1 MSKKSIK
8 PKKPSAKTM
17 SYAQGGAMTALAD
30 ALGGNMGGDPGQDG
44 QVAPRG
50 NVVQRVQNFN
60 DPQHGAKSQP
70 MSGKPVEHKQ
80 PGTTTK
86 GAGAVNFSTGDP
98 LADAPV
104 TVNTAAKGAAVMTD
118 EERKKKLMEAMM
130 GGQPGQMKF
139 GTGMP
144 GAPKGAPSPQLPG
157 GMPNPGGAMPGAPGA
172 GMMPP
177 MGGGQG
183 MPGMPGMGGPQGM
196 PGMPPMGGGAPGMGQ
211 MPQQQPQMPG
221 PAKPHQDKPMPDGF
235 GVVDPV
241 DMMMA
246 MRRRSGGR
254 KAGGKRQRDDE
265 KAKNTRQQAFKNGGK
280 ISSVKKN
287 A

>member
-1 MSKKSIK
+1 MKKKSIK

-30 ALGGNMGGDPGQDG
+30 ALGGNMGGAPGQDG
-44 QVAPRG
+44 QVAPRA

-70 MSGKPVEHKQ
+70 MGGKPIEHKQ

-86 GAGAVNFSTGDP
+86 GASGSVLGGDP
-98 LADAPV
+98 DEPV
-104 TVNTAAKGAAVMTD
+104 TVNETPSAAKGAAVMTD

-144 GAPKGAPSPQLPG
+144 GAPTGAPSPDLPG
-157 GMPNPGGAMPGAPGA
+157 GMPMPGGAMPGAPQA
-172 GMMPP
+172 GGMPP
-177 MGGGQG
+177 MGGG
-183 MPGMPGMGGPQGM
+183 QGM

-246 MRRRSGGR
+246 MRRRGAAR
-254 KAGGKRQRDDE
+254 KAPNKGSRKRDDE

>member
-1 MSKKSIK
+1 
-8 PKKPSAKTM
+8 
-17 SYAQGGAMTALAD
+17 MTALAD
-30 ALGGNMGGDPGQDG
+30 ALGGNMGSMSGQDG
-44 QVAPRG
+44 QVAPRA

-60 DPQHGAKSQP
+60 DPQHGGKSQP
-70 MSGKPVEHKQ
+70 MGGKPIEHKQ
-80 PGTTTK
+80 PGTTTM
-86 GAGAVNFSTGDP
+86 GSPDVPGQTG
-98 LADAPV
+98 V
-104 TVNTAAKGAAVMTD
+104 TVNQDAPTAAKGAAVMTD

-130 GGQPGQMKF
+130 GGKPGQMKF

-144 GAPKGAPSPQLPG
+144 GAPTGGPSPDLPG
-157 GMPNPGGAMPGAPGA
+157 GMPMPGGAMPGAPQA
-172 GMMPP
+172 GGMPPMGGGQGMPGMPP

-183 MPGMPGMGGPQGM
+183 MPGMPGM
-196 PGMPPMGGGAPGMGQ
+196 PGMGGGMQ
-211 MPQQQPQMPG
+211 QQQQPQMPG

-246 MRRRSGGR
+246 MRRRGAARNAPNKGSR
-254 KAGGKRQRDDE
+254 KRDDE

>member
-1 MSKKSIK
+1 MKKKSVK

-17 SYAQGGAMTALAD
+17 SYANGGAMTALAD
-30 ALGGNMGGDPGQDG
+30 ALGGNTGSMSGQDG
-44 QVAPRG
+44 QVAPRA
-50 NVVQRVQNFN
+50 NVVKRVQNFN
-60 DPQHGAKSQP
+60 DPQHGGKSQP
-70 MSGKPVEHKQ
+70 MGGKPVEHKQ
-80 PGTTTK
+80 PGTTTM
-86 GAGAVNFSTGDP
+86 ASPAVQGQTG
-98 LADAPV
+98 V
-104 TVNTAAKGAAVMTD
+104 TVNEDVPSAAKGAAVMTD
-118 EERKKKLMEAMM
+118 DERKKKLMEAMM

-144 GAPKGAPSPQLPG
+144 GAPEGGPSPALPG
-157 GMPNPGGAMPGAPGA
+157 GMPTPGGAMPGAPQA
-172 GMMPP
+172 GGMPP

-183 MPGMPGMGGPQGM
+183 MPGMP
-196 PGMPPMGGGAPGMGQ
+196 PMGGGMQ
-211 MPQQQPQMPG
+211 QQQQPQMPG

-246 MRRRSGGR
+246 MRRRGAAR
-254 KAGGKRQRDDE
+254 KGPNKGSRKRDDE

>member
-1 MSKKSIK
+1 
-8 PKKPSAKTM
+8 
-17 SYAQGGAMTALAD
+17 MTALAD
-30 ALGGNMGGDPGQDG
+30 ALGGNTGSMSGQDG
-44 QVAPRG
+44 QVAPRA

-60 DPQHGAKSQP
+60 DPQHGGKSQP
-70 MSGKPVEHKQ
+70 LGGKPVEHKQ
-80 PGTTTK
+80 PGTTTMSS
-86 GAGAVNFSTGDP
+86 VNP
-98 LADAPV
+98 LADAGV
-104 TVNTAAKGAAVMTD
+104 TVNETPIAAKGAAVMTD

-130 GGQPGQMKF
+130 GGKPGQMKF

-144 GAPKGAPSPQLPG
+144 GAPKGGLSPDLPG
-157 GMPNPGGAMPGAPGA
+157 GMPMPGGAMPGAPRA
-172 GMMPP
+172 GGMPP
-177 MGGGQG
+177 MGGG
-183 MPGMPGMGGPQGM
+183 QGM
-196 PGMPPMGGGAPGMGQ
+196 PGMPPMGGGAPGMGGGMQ
-211 MPQQQPQMPG
+211 QQQQPQMPG

-246 MRRRSGGR
+246 MRRRGAAR
-254 KAGGKRQRDDE
+254 KAPNKGSRKRDDE